1 MQGVVP
7 FADEFFR
14 RKAVMLLTILGISA
28 PFIGM
33 KMVGF
38 YYYSS
43 IIGCAAGFLCR
54 ILALIMVTKD
64 PIKTKRRELDT

>member
-1 MQGVVP
+1 LLMN
-7 FADEFFR
+7 FFR

-43 IIGCAAGFLCR
+43 IIGCAAGFLCC
-54 ILALIMVTKD
+54 ILALIMVTKRSGKD
-64 PIKTKRRELDT
+64 TKEEKA

>member
-1 MQGVVP
+1 MLMN
-7 FADEFFR
+7 FFR
-14 RKAVMLLTILGISA
+14 RKAVMLLTVLGISA

-43 IIGCAAGFLCR
+43 IIGCAAGFLCY
-54 ILALIMVTKD
+54 ILALILVMKRSDKD
-64 PIKTKRRELDT
+64 KNEGKA

>member
-1 MQGVVP
+1 MLMN
-7 FADEFFR
+7 FFR

-43 IIGCAAGFLCR
+43 IIGCAAGFLCC
-54 ILALIMVTKD
+54 ILALIL
-64 PIKTKRRELDT
+64 ITKRSAKDKNEGKA

>member
-1 MQGVVP
+1 MLMN
-7 FADEFFR
+7 FFR
-14 RKAVMLLTILGISA
+14 RKAVMLLTVLGISA

-43 IIGCAAGFLCR
+43 IIGCAAGFLCC
-54 ILALIMVTKD
+54 ILALIIVMKRSAKD
-64 PIKTKRRELDT
+64 NKEGKA

>member
-1 MQGVVP
+1 MLMN
-7 FADEFFR
+7 FFR
-14 RKAVMLLTILGISA
+14 RKAVMLLTVLGISA

-43 IIGCAAGFLCR
+43 IIGCAAGFLCC
-54 ILALIMVTKD
+54 ILALILIM
-64 PIKTKRRELDT
+64 KRSDHDKKEGKV

>member
-1 MQGVVP
+1 MLMN
-7 FADEFFR
+7 FFR
-14 RKAVMLLTILGISA
+14 RKAVMLLTVLGISA

-43 IIGCAAGFLCR
+43 IIGCAAGCLCC
-54 ILALIMVTKD
+54 ILALILVTKRPEKD
-64 PIKTKRRELDT
+64 KHKGKA

>member
-1 MQGVVP
+1 MLMN
-7 FADEFFR
+7 FFR
-14 RKAVMLLTILGISA
+14 RKAVMLLTVLGISA

-54 ILALIMVTKD
+54 ILALILVMKRSEKD
-64 PIKTKRRELDT
+64 KNEGKA